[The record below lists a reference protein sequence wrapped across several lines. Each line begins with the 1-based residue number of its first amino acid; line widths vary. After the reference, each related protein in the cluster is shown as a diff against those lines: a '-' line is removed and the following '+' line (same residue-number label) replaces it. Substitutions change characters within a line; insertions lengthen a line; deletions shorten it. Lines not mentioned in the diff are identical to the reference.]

1 MSRTF
6 RPSSP
11 TIRRRSLISTV
22 AVMLAAAA
30 ALLSITGR
38 TGNPYPDIQRL
49 LESNVAPAMDAL
61 SGSIA
66 EHPAEM
72 IPP

>member
-1 MSRTF
+1 MTTDRERETCKDIQGAQIF
-6 RPSSP
+6 
-11 TIRRRSLISTV
+11 IAL
-22 AVMLAAAA
+22 MLAAAA
-30 ALLSITGR
+30 ALLSIPGQTGS
-38 TGNPYPDIQRL
+38 PYPDIQGL
-49 LESNVAPAMDAL
+49 LGSGAAAEFDAI